1 MNRFSLFLIS
11 LALTA
16 FVCGCGNGNSH
27 KGHSHGDE
35 VSAEAGGHSDHVH
48 GDEAHGDEA
57 HGNEAHSHDHED
69 GHDHGHEGEGHLLLT
84 AYSDGLEFFAE
95 TGTFVA
101 GQEVSVLL
109 HVTELQDFKPY
120 VGEDVSVCL
129 VPKGESAGD
138 NCGNC
143 SHGHGTEAE
152 PEIEGHSHTH
162 QHEGES
168 HSHEG
173 ETHEGHQHEGEGHS
187 HEGET
192 HEDHQHE
199 SEGHSHESEGHSHE
213 SEGHSHQH
221 EGKTEVQ
228 GIYRF
233 CVRAE
238 AEGEANL
245 VFSAD
250 GQRASIPVRVFGSAS
265 EASEY
270 AESLEV
276 RSSNGAVFPKE
287 KSWSVD
293 FATEEAVL
301 EPFGQVIR
309 ATSRVQPSQ
318 EEVFTVS
325 ALTDGV
331 VSIGAKA
338 LVEGREVR
346 KGETLCIVKGSG
358 TADENLATKYARAE
372 ADYNFA
378 RIEYER
384 KKALA
389 SDRIVSESE
398 LRQAEAAFEI
408 AKAVFENLKGNFDAS
423 GQSAKSPIE
432 GFVTSVTVSN
442 GQFVR
447 AGDPIATVSRS
458 RSLLVVAEIQPRYSA
473 CLKDICGA
481 TFKDMDSGRIWTLDE
496 LGGKVVSYGKSVS
509 SDSPLIPVTFSVPN
523 KGGFIPGS
531 FLQTRIITRSETPA
545 ITLPTTSLIEEQGNY
560 FVYRQLT
567 PEYFEKTP
575 VTIGASDGLRT
586 EIRSGLSAGERVV
599 SKGAMFVKLA
609 QASGALDPHAGHN
622 H

>member
-35 VSAEAGGHSDHVH
+35 VAAEAGGHSDH
-48 GDEAHGDEA
+48 A

-84 AYSDGLEFFAE
+84 AYSDGMEFFAE

-152 PEIEGHSHTH
+152 PEIEGEGHTH
-162 QHEGES
+162 QHEG
-168 HSHEG
+168 HSHES
-173 ETHEGHQHEGEGHS
+173 ETHEGHQHEGHS

-192 HEDHQHE
+192 HED
-199 SEGHSHESEGHSHE
+199 
-213 SEGHSHQH
+213 HQH

-265 EASEY
+265 EAAEY

-378 RIEYER
+378 RNEYER

>member
-1 MNRFSLFLIS
+1 M
-11 LALTA
+11 
-16 FVCGCGNGNSH
+16 
-27 KGHSHGDE
+27 
-35 VSAEAGGHSDHVH
+35 SAEAGGHSDH
-48 GDEAHGDEA
+48 AHGD
-57 HGNEAHSHDHED
+57 EAHSHDHED

-143 SHGHGTEAE
+143 SHGHGKEAE
-152 PEIEGHSHTH
+152 PEIEGEGHTH
-162 QHEGES
+162 QHEG

-173 ETHEGHQHEGEGHS
+173 ETHEGHQHEGESRS

-192 HEDHQHE
+192 HEDQQHE
-199 SEGHSHESEGHSHE
+199 GEGHT
-213 SEGHSHQH
+213 HQH

-378 RIEYER
+378 RNEYER

-432 GFVTSVTVSN
+432 GFVTSVKVSN

-586 EIRSGLSAGERVV
+586 EIRSGLNAGERVV

>member
-35 VSAEAGGHSDHVH
+35 VSAEAGGHSDH
-48 GDEAHGDEA
+48 A

-84 AYSDGLEFFAE
+84 AYSDGMEFFAE

-143 SHGHGTEAE
+143 SHGHGKEAE
-152 PEIEGHSHTH
+152 PEIEGEGHTH
-162 QHEGES
+162 QH
-168 HSHEG
+168 
-173 ETHEGHQHEGEGHS
+173 EGHS

-199 SEGHSHESEGHSHE
+199 SEGHSHEGEGHSHQHESEGHSHE
-213 SEGHSHQH
+213 GEGHTHQH

-338 LVEGREVR
+338 LVEGREVH

-378 RIEYER
+378 RNEYER

>member
-1 MNRFSLFLIS
+1 M
-11 LALTA
+11 A
-16 FVCGCGNGNSH
+16 
-27 KGHSHGDE
+27 
-35 VSAEAGGHSDHVH
+35 AEAGGHSDH
-48 GDEAHGDEA
+48 AHGDEA
-57 HGNEAHSHDHED
+57 HSHDQED
-69 GHDHGHEGEGHLLLT
+69 GHSHGHEGEGHLLLT

-152 PEIEGHSHTH
+152 PEIEGEGHTH
-162 QHEGES
+162 QH
-168 HSHEG
+168 
-173 ETHEGHQHEGEGHS
+173 EGHS

-192 HEDHQHE
+192 HEGHQHE

-213 SEGHSHQH
+213 SEGHTHQH

-378 RIEYER
+378 RNEYER

-531 FLQTRIITRSETPA
+531 FLQTRIITRSDTPA

>member
-35 VSAEAGGHSDHVH
+35 VSAEAGGHSDH
-48 GDEAHGDEA
+48 A

-69 GHDHGHEGEGHLLLT
+69 GHEHGHEGEGHLLLT

-109 HVTELQDFKPY
+109 HVTEIQDFKPY

-152 PEIEGHSHTH
+152 PEIEGEGHSH
-162 QHEGES
+162 QHEG

-173 ETHEGHQHEGEGHS
+173 EAHEDHQHEGEGH
-187 HEGET
+187 T
-192 HEDHQHE
+192 HQHE
-199 SEGHSHESEGHSHE
+199 SEGHQHESEGHT
-213 SEGHSHQH
+213 HQH

-238 AEGEANL
+238 GEGEANL

-318 EEVFTVS
+318 EEGFTVS

-338 LVEGREVR
+338 LVEGRGVR

-378 RIEYER
+378 RNEYER

>member
-16 FVCGCGNGNSH
+16 FVCSCGNGNSH

-35 VSAEAGGHSDHVH
+35 VSAEAGGHSDH
-48 GDEAHGDEA
+48 A

-152 PEIEGHSHTH
+152 PEIEGEGHSHEGETHENHQHEGEGHSHSHEGETHEGYQHEDESHTH

-173 ETHEGHQHEGEGHS
+173 EGNT
-187 HEGET
+187 
-192 HEDHQHE
+192 
-199 SEGHSHESEGHSHE
+199 
-213 SEGHSHQH
+213 HQH

-245 VFSAD
+245 VFSAN
-250 GQRASIPVRVFGSAS
+250 GKRASIPVRVFGSAS

-346 KGETLCIVKGSG
+346 QGETLCIVKGSG

-378 RIEYER
+378 RNEYER

>member
-1 MNRFSLFLIS
+1 M
-11 LALTA
+11 
-16 FVCGCGNGNSH
+16 
-27 KGHSHGDE
+27 
-35 VSAEAGGHSDHVH
+35 SAEAGGHSDH
-48 GDEAHGDEA
+48 AHGD
-57 HGNEAHSHDHED
+57 EAHSHDHED

-129 VPKGESAGD
+129 VPKGESAGE

-152 PEIEGHSHTH
+152 PEIEGEGHTH
-162 QHEGES
+162 QHEGEG

-173 ETHEGHQHEGEGHS
+173 ETHEGHQHEGEGHTHS

-199 SEGHSHESEGHSHE
+199 DEGHTHQHEDEGHSHSHEGEGHT
-213 SEGHSHQH
+213 HQH

-270 AESLEV
+270 AESLEA

-378 RIEYER
+378 RNEYER

>member
-35 VSAEAGGHSDHVH
+35 VAAEAGGHSDH
-48 GDEAHGDEA
+48 AHGDEA
-57 HGNEAHSHDHED
+57 HSHDQED
-69 GHDHGHEGEGHLLLT
+69 GHSHGHEGEGHLLLT

-152 PEIEGHSHTH
+152 PEIEGEGHTH
-162 QHEGES
+162 QH
-168 HSHEG
+168 
-173 ETHEGHQHEGEGHS
+173 EGHS

-199 SEGHSHESEGHSHE
+199 GEGHT
-213 SEGHSHQH
+213 HQH

-287 KSWSVD
+287 KSWSID

-378 RIEYER
+378 RNEYER

>member
-35 VSAEAGGHSDHVH
+35 VAAEAGGHSDH
-48 GDEAHGDEA
+48 AHGD
-57 HGNEAHSHDHED
+57 EAHSHDHED

-152 PEIEGHSHTH
+152 PEIEG
-162 QHEGES
+162 
-168 HSHEG
+168 
-173 ETHEGHQHEGEGHS
+173 
-187 HEGET
+187 
-192 HEDHQHE
+192 
-199 SEGHSHESEGHSHE
+199 
-213 SEGHSHQH
+213 EGHSHQH

-238 AEGEANL
+238 GEGEANL

-378 RIEYER
+378 RNEYER

>member
-1 MNRFSLFLIS
+1 M
-11 LALTA
+11 
-16 FVCGCGNGNSH
+16 
-27 KGHSHGDE
+27 
-35 VSAEAGGHSDHVH
+35 SAEAGGHSDHEH
-48 GDEAHGDEA
+48 GD
-57 HGNEAHSHDHED
+57 EAHSHDHED

-378 RIEYER
+378 RNEYER

-586 EIRSGLSAGERVV
+586 EIRSGLNAGERVV

>member
-1 MNRFSLFLIS
+1 M
-11 LALTA
+11 
-16 FVCGCGNGNSH
+16 
-27 KGHSHGDE
+27 
-35 VSAEAGGHSDHVH
+35 SAEAGGHSDH
-48 GDEAHGDEA
+48 AHGD
-57 HGNEAHSHDHED
+57 EAHSHDHED

-109 HVTELQDFKPY
+109 HVTEIQDFKPY

-152 PEIEGHSHTH
+152 PEIEGEGEGHTH
-162 QHEGES
+162 QHEG

-173 ETHEGHQHEGEGHS
+173 HSHQHEDEGH
-187 HEGET
+187 T
-192 HEDHQHE
+192 
-199 SEGHSHESEGHSHE
+199 
-213 SEGHSHQH
+213 HQH

-378 RIEYER
+378 RNEYER

>member
-35 VSAEAGGHSDHVH
+35 VAAEAGGHSDH
-48 GDEAHGDEA
+48 AHGD
-57 HGNEAHSHDHED
+57 EAHSHDHED

-95 TGTFVA
+95 TGIFVA

-152 PEIEGHSHTH
+152 PEIEGEGHTH
-162 QHEGES
+162 QHEG
-168 HSHEG
+168 HS
-173 ETHEGHQHEGEGHS
+173 HS

-199 SEGHSHESEGHSHE
+199 DEGHT
-213 SEGHSHQH
+213 HQH

-238 AEGEANL
+238 DEGEANL

-378 RIEYER
+378 RNEYER

-398 LRQAEAAFEI
+398 LRQAEAAFEK

>member
-35 VSAEAGGHSDHVH
+35 VSAEAGGHSDH
-48 GDEAHGDEA
+48 AHGD
-57 HGNEAHSHDHED
+57 EAHSHDHED

-109 HVTELQDFKPY
+109 HVTEIQDFKPY

-152 PEIEGHSHTH
+152 PEIEGEGHSHQHEGHSHEGEAHEDHQHEDERHTH
-162 QHEGES
+162 QHEGE
-168 HSHEG
+168 
-173 ETHEGHQHEGEGHS
+173 GHTHEGEGH
-187 HEGET
+187 T
-192 HEDHQHE
+192 
-199 SEGHSHESEGHSHE
+199 
-213 SEGHSHQH
+213 HQH

-228 GIYRF
+228 GIYKF

-238 AEGEANL
+238 GEGEANL

-378 RIEYER
+378 RNEYER

-509 SDSPLIPVTFSVPN
+509 SDSPLSPVTFSVPN

>member
-16 FVCGCGNGNSH
+16 FVCSCGNGNSQ

-35 VSAEAGGHSDHVH
+35 VSAEAGGHSDH
-48 GDEAHGDEA
+48 A

-143 SHGHGTEAE
+143 SHVHGTEAE
-152 PEIEGHSHTH
+152 PEIEGEGEGHTH
-162 QHEGES
+162 QHEG

-173 ETHEGHQHEGEGHS
+173 ETHEGHSHEGEGH
-187 HEGET
+187 T
-192 HEDHQHE
+192 
-199 SEGHSHESEGHSHE
+199 
-213 SEGHSHQH
+213 HQH

-378 RIEYER
+378 RNEYER

-398 LRQAEAAFEI
+398 LRQAEAAFEK

-458 RSLLVVAEIQPRYSA
+458 SSLLVVAEIQPRYSA

>member
-16 FVCGCGNGNSH
+16 FVCSCGNGNSH

-35 VSAEAGGHSDHVH
+35 VAAEAGGHSDH
-48 GDEAHGDEA
+48 AHGDEA
-57 HGNEAHSHDHED
+57 HSHDQED
-69 GHDHGHEGEGHLLLT
+69 GHSHGHEGEGHLLLT

-199 SEGHSHESEGHSHE
+199 SEGHSHESD
-213 SEGHSHQH
+213 GHSHQH

-378 RIEYER
+378 RNEYER

-586 EIRSGLSAGERVV
+586 EIRSGLNAGERVV

>member
-378 RIEYER
+378 RNEYER

-531 FLQTRIITRSETPA
+531 FLQTRIITRSDTPA

>member
-35 VSAEAGGHSDHVH
+35 VSAEAGGHSDH
-48 GDEAHGDEA
+48 A

-152 PEIEGHSHTH
+152 PEIEGEGHSH
-162 QHEGES
+162 QHEG

-173 ETHEGHQHEGEGHS
+173 EAHEDHQHEGEGH
-187 HEGET
+187 T
-192 HEDHQHE
+192 HQHE
-199 SEGHSHESEGHSHE
+199 SEGHQHESEGHT
-213 SEGHSHQH
+213 HQH

-378 RIEYER
+378 RNEYER

>member
-35 VSAEAGGHSDHVH
+35 VSAEAGGHSDH
-48 GDEAHGDEA
+48 AHGD
-57 HGNEAHSHDHED
+57 EAHSHDHED

-152 PEIEGHSHTH
+152 PEIEGEGEGHTH
-162 QHEGES
+162 QHEG

-173 ETHEGHQHEGEGHS
+173 ETHEGHQHEDEGH
-187 HEGET
+187 T
-192 HEDHQHE
+192 HQHE
-199 SEGHSHESEGHSHE
+199 SEGHSHEG
-213 SEGHSHQH
+213 EGHSHQH

-378 RIEYER
+378 RNEYER

-423 GQSAKSPIE
+423 GQNAKSPIE

>member
-35 VSAEAGGHSDHVH
+35 VSAEAGGHSDH
-48 GDEAHGDEA
+48 AHGD
-57 HGNEAHSHDHED
+57 EAHSHDHED

-109 HVTELQDFKPY
+109 HVTEIQDFKPY

-586 EIRSGLSAGERVV
+586 EIRSGLNAGERVV

>member
-35 VSAEAGGHSDHVH
+35 VAAEAGGHSDH
-48 GDEAHGDEA
+48 AHGDEA
-57 HGNEAHSHDHED
+57 HSHDQED
-69 GHDHGHEGEGHLLLT
+69 GHSHGHEGEGHLLLT
-84 AYSDGLEFFAE
+84 AYSDGMEFFAE

-173 ETHEGHQHEGEGHS
+173 ETHEGHQ
-187 HEGET
+187 
-192 HEDHQHE
+192 
-199 SEGHSHESEGHSHE
+199 HESEGHSHE

-378 RIEYER
+378 RNEYER

>member
-35 VSAEAGGHSDHVH
+35 VSAEAGGHSDH
-48 GDEAHGDEA
+48 AHGDEA
-57 HGNEAHSHDHED
+57 HSHDQED
-69 GHDHGHEGEGHLLLT
+69 GHSHGHEGEGHLLLT
-84 AYSDGLEFFAE
+84 AYSDGMEFFAE
-95 TGTFVA
+95 TGAFVA

-120 VGEDVSVCL
+120 GGEDVSVCL

-143 SHGHGTEAE
+143 SHGHGKEAE
-152 PEIEGHSHTH
+152 PEIEGEGHTH
-162 QHEGES
+162 QH
-168 HSHEG
+168 
-173 ETHEGHQHEGEGHS
+173 EGHS

-199 SEGHSHESEGHSHE
+199 SEGHSHEGEGHSHQHE
-213 SEGHSHQH
+213 SEGHSHEDEGHTHQY

>member
-1 MNRFSLFLIS
+1 M
-11 LALTA
+11 
-16 FVCGCGNGNSH
+16 
-27 KGHSHGDE
+27 
-35 VSAEAGGHSDHVH
+35 SAEAGGHSDH
-48 GDEAHGDEA
+48 AHGD
-57 HGNEAHSHDHED
+57 EAHSHDHED

-378 RIEYER
+378 RNEDER

-586 EIRSGLSAGERVV
+586 EIRSGLNAGERVV

>member
-1 MNRFSLFLIS
+1 M
-11 LALTA
+11 
-16 FVCGCGNGNSH
+16 
-27 KGHSHGDE
+27 
-35 VSAEAGGHSDHVH
+35 SAEAGGHSDH
-48 GDEAHGDEA
+48 A

-69 GHDHGHEGEGHLLLT
+69 GHEHGHEGEGHLLLT

-199 SEGHSHESEGHSHE
+199 SEGHSHEGEGHTHE
-213 SEGHSHQH
+213 GEGHTHQH

-245 VFSAD
+245 VFSAN
-250 GQRASIPVRVFGSAS
+250 GKRASIPVRVFGSAS

-378 RIEYER
+378 RNEYER

>member
-35 VSAEAGGHSDHVH
+35 VSAEAGGHSDH
-48 GDEAHGDEA
+48 AHGD
-57 HGNEAHSHDHED
+57 EAHSHDHED

-143 SHGHGTEAE
+143 SHGHGKEAE
-152 PEIEGHSHTH
+152 PEIEGEGHTH
-162 QHEGES
+162 QH
-168 HSHEG
+168 
-173 ETHEGHQHEGEGHS
+173 EGHS

-199 SEGHSHESEGHSHE
+199 SEGHSHEGEGHSHQHESEGHSHE
-213 SEGHSHQH
+213 DEGHTHQH

-378 RIEYER
+378 RNEYER

-481 TFKDMDSGRIWTLDE
+481 TFKDMDSRRIWTLDE

>member
-35 VSAEAGGHSDHVH
+35 VSAEAGGHSDH
-48 GDEAHGDEA
+48 AHGD
-57 HGNEAHSHDHED
+57 EAHSHDHED

-152 PEIEGHSHTH
+152 PEIEGEGHSH
-162 QHEGES
+162 QHEG

-173 ETHEGHQHEGEGHS
+173 EAHEDHQHEGEGH
-187 HEGET
+187 T
-192 HEDHQHE
+192 HQHE
-199 SEGHSHESEGHSHE
+199 SEGHQHESEGHT
-213 SEGHSHQH
+213 HQH

-238 AEGEANL
+238 GEGEANL

-378 RIEYER
+378 RNEYER

-575 VTIGASDGLRT
+575 VTIGASDGMRT

>member
-16 FVCGCGNGNSH
+16 FVCSCGNGNSH

-35 VSAEAGGHSDHVH
+35 VAAEAGGHSDH
-48 GDEAHGDEA
+48 A

-152 PEIEGHSHTH
+152 PEIEGEGHSH
-162 QHEGES
+162 QH
-168 HSHEG
+168 
-173 ETHEGHQHEGEGHS
+173 EGHS

-192 HEDHQHE
+192 HEDYQHE
-199 SEGHSHESEGHSHE
+199 DEGHT
-213 SEGHSHQH
+213 HQH

-378 RIEYER
+378 RNEYER

>member
-1 MNRFSLFLIS
+1 MNRFSLFLIL

-35 VSAEAGGHSDHVH
+35 VSAEAGGHSDH
-48 GDEAHGDEA
+48 AHGD
-57 HGNEAHSHDHED
+57 EAHSHDHED

-192 HEDHQHE
+192 HEDHQ
-199 SEGHSHESEGHSHE
+199 HESEGHSHE

-378 RIEYER
+378 RNEYER

-586 EIRSGLSAGERVV
+586 EIRSGLNAGERVV

>member
-1 MNRFSLFLIS
+1 MNRFSLFLIL

-378 RIEYER
+378 RNEYER

-531 FLQTRIITRSETPA
+531 FLQTRIITRSDTPA

>member
-35 VSAEAGGHSDHVH
+35 VAAEAGGHSDH
-48 GDEAHGDEA
+48 AHGD
-57 HGNEAHSHDHED
+57 EAHSHDHED
-69 GHDHGHEGEGHLLLT
+69 GHEHGHEGEGHLLLT

-95 TGTFVA
+95 TGTLVA

-152 PEIEGHSHTH
+152 PEIES
-162 QHEGES
+162 
-168 HSHEG
+168 
-173 ETHEGHQHEGEGHS
+173 EGHS
-187 HEGET
+187 HEGE
-192 HEDHQHE
+192 
-199 SEGHSHESEGHSHE
+199 GHT
-213 SEGHSHQH
+213 HQH

-250 GQRASIPVRVFGSAS
+250 GQRASIPVRVFASAS
-265 EASEY
+265 EAAEY
-270 AESLEV
+270 AESLEA

-378 RIEYER
+378 RNEYER

>member
-35 VSAEAGGHSDHVH
+35 VSAEADGYSDH
-48 GDEAHGDEA
+48 AHGD
-57 HGNEAHSHDHED
+57 EAHSHDHED

-84 AYSDGLEFFAE
+84 AYSDRLEFFAE

-143 SHGHGTEAE
+143 SHGHGSEAE
-152 PEIEGHSHTH
+152 PEI
-162 QHEGES
+162 
-168 HSHEG
+168 
-173 ETHEGHQHEGEGHS
+173 
-187 HEGET
+187 
-192 HEDHQHE
+192 E

-213 SEGHSHQH
+213 GETHESHQH

-238 AEGEANL
+238 AEGEADL
-245 VFSAD
+245 VFSAG

-378 RIEYER
+378 RNEYER

>member
-35 VSAEAGGHSDHVH
+35 VSAEAGGHSDH
-48 GDEAHGDEA
+48 AHGD
-57 HGNEAHSHDHED
+57 EAHSHDHED

-143 SHGHGTEAE
+143 SHGHGKEAE
-152 PEIEGHSHTH
+152 PEIEGEGHTH
-162 QHEGES
+162 QHEG

-173 ETHEGHQHEGEGHS
+173 ETHEGHQHEGESRS

-192 HEDHQHE
+192 HEDQQHE
-199 SEGHSHESEGHSHE
+199 GEGHT
-213 SEGHSHQH
+213 HQH

-378 RIEYER
+378 RNEYER

-432 GFVTSVTVSN
+432 GFMTSVTVSN

>member
-1 MNRFSLFLIS
+1 MNRFSLFLIL

-35 VSAEAGGHSDHVH
+35 VSAEAGGHSDH
-48 GDEAHGDEA
+48 AHGD
-57 HGNEAHSHDHED
+57 EAHSHDHED

-168 HSHEG
+168 
-173 ETHEGHQHEGEGHS
+173 HS

-378 RIEYER
+378 RNEYER

-586 EIRSGLSAGERVV
+586 EIRSGLNAGERVV

>member
-35 VSAEAGGHSDHVH
+35 VSAEAGGHSDH
-48 GDEAHGDEA
+48 AHGD
-57 HGNEAHSHDHED
+57 EAHSHDHED

-95 TGTFVA
+95 TGTLVA

-152 PEIEGHSHTH
+152 PEIESEGHTH
-162 QHEGES
+162 QH
-168 HSHEG
+168 
-173 ETHEGHQHEGEGHS
+173 EGHS

-199 SEGHSHESEGHSHE
+199 GEGHSHQHESEGHT
-213 SEGHSHQH
+213 HQH

-331 VSIGAKA
+331 VSIGAMA

-378 RIEYER
+378 RNEYER

>member
-35 VSAEAGGHSDHVH
+35 VSAEAGGHSDH
-48 GDEAHGDEA
+48 AHGDEA
-57 HGNEAHSHDHED
+57 HSHDQED

-152 PEIEGHSHTH
+152 PEIEGEGEGHTH
-162 QHEGES
+162 QHEG

-173 ETHEGHQHEGEGHS
+173 ETHEGHQHEDEGH
-187 HEGET
+187 T
-192 HEDHQHE
+192 HQHE
-199 SEGHSHESEGHSHE
+199 DEGHT
-213 SEGHSHQH
+213 HQH

-378 RIEYER
+378 RNEYER

-423 GQSAKSPIE
+423 GQNAKSPIE

>member
-35 VSAEAGGHSDHVH
+35 VSAEAGGHSDN
-48 GDEAHGDEA
+48 A

-143 SHGHGTEAE
+143 SHGHGKEAE
-152 PEIEGHSHTH
+152 PEIEGEGHSH
-162 QHEGES
+162 QHEG

-173 ETHEGHQHEGEGHS
+173 EAHEDHQHEGEGH
-187 HEGET
+187 T
-192 HEDHQHE
+192 HQHE
-199 SEGHSHESEGHSHE
+199 SEGHQHEDEGHT
-213 SEGHSHQH
+213 HQH

-378 RIEYER
+378 RNEYER

>member
-16 FVCGCGNGNSH
+16 FVCSCGNGNSQ

-35 VSAEAGGHSDHVH
+35 VSAEAGGHSDH
-48 GDEAHGDEA
+48 A

-143 SHGHGTEAE
+143 SHVHGTEAE
-152 PEIEGHSHTH
+152 PEIEGEGEGHAH
-162 QHEGES
+162 QHEG
-168 HSHEG
+168 HSHES
-173 ETHEGHQHEGEGHS
+173 ETHEGHQHENEGHN
-187 HEGET
+187 
-192 HEDHQHE
+192 
-199 SEGHSHESEGHSHE
+199 
-213 SEGHSHQH
+213 HQH

-378 RIEYER
+378 RNEYER

-398 LRQAEAAFEI
+398 LRQAEAAFEK

-458 RSLLVVAEIQPRYSA
+458 SSLLVVAEIQPRYSA

>member
-35 VSAEAGGHSDHVH
+35 VSAEAGGHSDH
-48 GDEAHGDEA
+48 A

-143 SHGHGTEAE
+143 SHGHGKEAE
-152 PEIEGHSHTH
+152 PEIEGEGHSH
-162 QHEGES
+162 QHEG

-173 ETHEGHQHEGEGHS
+173 EAHEDHQHEGEGH
-187 HEGET
+187 T
-192 HEDHQHE
+192 HQHE
-199 SEGHSHESEGHSHE
+199 SEGHQHESEGHT
-213 SEGHSHQH
+213 HQH

-238 AEGEANL
+238 GEGEANL

-378 RIEYER
+378 RNEYER

>member
-1 MNRFSLFLIS
+1 M
-11 LALTA
+11 
-16 FVCGCGNGNSH
+16 
-27 KGHSHGDE
+27 
-35 VSAEAGGHSDHVH
+35 SAEAGGHSDH
-48 GDEAHGDEA
+48 A

-152 PEIEGHSHTH
+152 PEIESEGHSH
-162 QHEGES
+162 QHES
-168 HSHEG
+168 HS
-173 ETHEGHQHEGEGHS
+173 HEGEGHS
-187 HEGET
+187 HEGEGHT
-192 HEDHQHE
+192 HA
-199 SEGHSHESEGHSHE
+199 
-213 SEGHSHQH
+213 H

-378 RIEYER
+378 RNEYER

>member
-35 VSAEAGGHSDHVH
+35 VSAEAGGHSDH
-48 GDEAHGDEA
+48 AHGD
-57 HGNEAHSHDHED
+57 EAHSHDHED

-143 SHGHGTEAE
+143 SHGHGKEAE
-152 PEIEGHSHTH
+152 PEIEGEGHTH
-162 QHEGES
+162 QHEGHSHEGETHEDHQHKGEG

-173 ETHEGHQHEGEGHS
+173 ETHEGHQHEGEGH
-187 HEGET
+187 T
-192 HEDHQHE
+192 
-199 SEGHSHESEGHSHE
+199 
-213 SEGHSHQH
+213 HQH

-338 LVEGREVR
+338 LVEGREVH

-378 RIEYER
+378 RNEYER

-432 GFVTSVTVSN
+432 GFMTSVTVSN

>member
-35 VSAEAGGHSDHVH
+35 VSAEAGGHSDH
-48 GDEAHGDEA
+48 AHGD
-57 HGNEAHSHDHED
+57 EAHSHDHED

-152 PEIEGHSHTH
+152 PEIEGEGHSHQHEGHSHEGEAHEDHQHEGEGHTH
-162 QHEGES
+162 QHEG
-168 HSHEG
+168 HSHES
-173 ETHEGHQHEGEGHS
+173 ETHEGHQHENEGH
-187 HEGET
+187 T
-192 HEDHQHE
+192 
-199 SEGHSHESEGHSHE
+199 
-213 SEGHSHQH
+213 HQH

-378 RIEYER
+378 RNEYER